1 MIIPLAQKFFILDDG
16 TLSFQ
21 KNNSLLMT
29 LYQFNILTEDDKL
42 KTVWDIGEFIDN
54 HISIDGIKNLY
65 AINKFY
71 VEVVYDANNNKII
84 GVERFKTGKKF
95 R

>member
-1 MIIPLAQKFFILDDG
+1 
-16 TLSFQ
+16 
-21 KNNSLLMT
+21 MT
-29 LYQFNILTEDDKL
+29 LYQFNILTEDNKL

-71 VEVVYDANNNKII
+71 VEVVYDAQNNQII
-84 GVERFKTGKKF
+84 GVESFKTGKDLDKYLPDLS
-95 R
+95 RLI

>member
-1 MIIPLAQKFFILDDG
+1 
-16 TLSFQ
+16 
-21 KNNSLLMT
+21 MT
-29 LYQFNILTEDDKL
+29 LYEFNILTEDDKL

-71 VEVVYDANNNKII
+71 VEVVYDAK
-84 GVERFKTGKKF
+84 E
-95 R
+95 